1 MKKLLSLVMI
11 LGGMIF
17 PAYVQA
23 SEGESTWYAAA
34 SKMDANQLILLLIL
48 VSIVALLLMLLAL
61 LLYLL
66 SFIATV
72 IQREHPALADQP
84 SWWSK
89 FKERFL
95 TGTLDEVGGKEEEA
109 KRMSDH
115 AYDGI
120 TELDNF
126 MPPWLQWVFIG
137 SIGFALVYFV
147 QYSVMG
153 TGLTGAEEYEEELA
167 QEAIAAETRK
177 ASQLAGIDETT
188 VVFDTSESALST
200 GKSIFE
206 SNCAACHAAD
216 GGGGVGPNLT
226 DSYWLHGGTIQDV
239 FKVIKLGVVEKGMVP
254 WQDQLSPEEIQQV
267 ASYILSLK
275 GTTPANPKAPQGE
288 LVGENSIENPARGD
302 TTQVMASN

>member
-1 MKKLLSLVMI
+1 MKKLLSLVII

-17 PAYVQA
+17 PTYVQA
-23 SEGESTWYAAA
+23 SGNESTWYAAA
-34 SKMDANQLILLLIL
+34 SKMDFNQVLLLLIL
-48 VSIVALLLMLLAL
+48 VFVVLLLLLLVTL

-66 SFIATV
+66 SFISAV
-72 IQREHPALADQP
+72 MQNENPAWKDQP
-84 SWWSK
+84 SLWSK

-95 TGTLDEVGGKEEEA
+95 TGKLDEVGGKEEEA
-109 KRMSDH
+109 KKLGDH

-126 MPPWLQWVFIG
+126 MPPWLQWVFLG

-147 QYSVMG
+147 QYTVMG
-153 TGLTGAEEYEEELA
+153 TGLTGAEEYQEELA

-177 ASQLAGIDETT
+177 ASMLAGIDETT
-188 VVFDTSESALST
+188 VVFDTSESALNS
-200 GKSIFE
+200 GKTIFE

-216 GGGGVGPNLT
+216 AGGGVGPNLT

-239 FKVIKLGVVEKGMVP
+239 FKVIKVGVVEKGMVP

-275 GTTPANPKAPQGE
+275 GTTPASPKAPQGE
-288 LVGENSIENPARGD
+288 LVGENSVETPNGD
-302 TTQVMASN
+302 STQVIASN

>member
-1 MKKLLSLVMI
+1 MKKLLSLVII

-17 PAYVQA
+17 PTYVQA
-23 SEGESTWYAAA
+23 SGNESTWYAAA
-34 SKMDANQLILLLIL
+34 SKMDFNQVLLLLIL
-48 VSIVALLLMLLAL
+48 VLVVVLLLLLVAL

-66 SFIATV
+66 SFISAV
-72 IQREHPALADQP
+72 MQKENPALADQP
-84 SWWSK
+84 SLWSK

-95 TGTLDEVGGKEEEA
+95 TGKLDEVGGKEEEA
-109 KRMSDH
+109 KKMSDH

-126 MPPWLQWVFIG
+126 MPPWLQWVFLG
-137 SIGFALVYFV
+137 SIGFALIYFGH
-147 QYSVMG
+147 YTVMG
-153 TGLTGAEEYEEELA
+153 TGLTGAEEYQEELA
-167 QEAIAAETRK
+167 QEAITAETRK
-177 ASQLAGIDETT
+177 ASMLAGIDETT
-188 VVFDTSESALST
+188 VVFDTSESALNT

-239 FKVIKLGVVEKGMVP
+239 FKVIKIGVVEKGMVP

-267 ASYILSLK
+267 ASYIVSLK
-275 GTTPANPKAPQGE
+275 GTTPASPKAPQGE
-288 LVGENSIENPARGD
+288 LVGENSIETPKGD
-302 TTQVMASN
+302 STQVIASN

>member
-17 PAYVQA
+17 PTYVQA
-23 SEGESTWYAAA
+23 SGNESTWYAAA
-34 SKMDANQLILLLIL
+34 SKMDFNQVLLLLIL
-48 VSIVALLLMLLAL
+48 VLVVVLLLLLVAL

-66 SFIATV
+66 SFISAV
-72 IQREHPALADQP
+72 MQKENPALADQP

-95 TGTLDEVGGKEEEA
+95 TGKLDEVGGKEEEA

-147 QYSVMG
+147 QYTVMG

-167 QEAIAAETRK
+167 QEALAAETRK

-188 VVFDTSESALST
+188 VVFDTSESALKT

-216 GGGGVGPNLT
+216 GGGGVGPNLS

-288 LVGENSIENPARGD
+288 LVGENSTENPERRD
-302 TTQVMASN
+302 STQVMAAN

>member
-1 MKKLLSLVMI
+1 MKKLLSLVII

-17 PAYVQA
+17 PTYVQA
-23 SEGESTWYAAA
+23 SGNESTWYAAA
-34 SKMDANQLILLLIL
+34 SKMDFNQVLLLLIL
-48 VSIVALLLMLLAL
+48 VFVVLLLLLLVTL

-66 SFIATV
+66 SFISAV
-72 IQREHPALADQP
+72 MQNENPAWKDQP
-84 SWWSK
+84 SLWSK

-95 TGTLDEVGGKEEEA
+95 TGKLDEVGGKEEEA
-109 KRMSDH
+109 KKLSDH

-126 MPPWLQWVFIG
+126 MPPWLQWVFLG

-147 QYSVMG
+147 QYTVMG
-153 TGLTGAEEYEEELA
+153 TGLTGAEEYQEELA

-177 ASQLAGIDETT
+177 ASMLAGIDETT
-188 VVFDTSESALST
+188 VVFDTSESALNS
-200 GKSIFE
+200 GKTIFE

-216 GGGGVGPNLT
+216 AGGGVGPNLT

-239 FKVIKLGVVEKGMVP
+239 FKVIKFGVVEKGMVP

-275 GTTPANPKAPQGE
+275 GTNPASPKAPQGE
-288 LVGENSIENPARGD
+288 LVGENRFETSNGD
-302 TTQVMASN
+302 STEIIASN

>member
-1 MKKLLSLVMI
+1 MKKLLSLVII

-17 PAYVQA
+17 PTYVQA
-23 SEGESTWYAAA
+23 SGKESTWYAAA
-34 SKMDANQLILLLIL
+34 SKMDFNQVMLLLIL
-48 VSIVALLLMLLAL
+48 VLVVVLLLLLVAL

-66 SFIATV
+66 SFISAVMQKET
-72 IQREHPALADQP
+72 PALADQP

-95 TGTLDEVGGKEEEA
+95 TGKLDEVGGKEEEA
-109 KRMSDH
+109 KKMSDH

-126 MPPWLQWVFIG
+126 MPPWLQWVFLG
-137 SIGFALVYFV
+137 SIGFAFVYFV

-153 TGLTGAEEYEEELA
+153 TGLTGAEEYQEELA
-167 QEAIAAETRK
+167 QEALAAETRK

-188 VVFDTSESALST
+188 VVFDTSESALKT

-239 FKVIKLGVVEKGMVP
+239 FKVIKVGVVEKGMVP

-275 GTTPANPKAPQGE
+275 GTTPASPKAPQGE
-288 LVGENSIENPARGD
+288 LVGENPVETPKGD
-302 TTQVMASN
+302 STQVIASN

>member
-1 MKKLLSLVMI
+1 MKKLLSLVII

-17 PAYVQA
+17 PTYVQA
-23 SEGESTWYAAA
+23 SGNESTWYAAA
-34 SKMDANQLILLLIL
+34 SKMDFNQVLLLLIL
-48 VSIVALLLMLLAL
+48 VFVVLLLLLLVTL

-66 SFIATV
+66 SFISAV
-72 IQREHPALADQP
+72 MQNENPAWKDQP
-84 SWWSK
+84 SLWSK

-95 TGTLDEVGGKEEEA
+95 TGKLDDVGGKEEEA
-109 KRMSDH
+109 KKLSDH

-126 MPPWLQWVFIG
+126 MPPWLQWVFLG

-147 QYSVMG
+147 QYTVMG
-153 TGLTGAEEYEEELA
+153 TGLTGAEEYQEEVA

-177 ASQLAGIDETT
+177 ASMLAGIDETT
-188 VVFDTSESALST
+188 VVFDTSESALNS
-200 GKSIFE
+200 GKTIFE

-216 GGGGVGPNLT
+216 AGGGVGPNLT

-239 FKVIKLGVVEKGMVP
+239 FKVIKFGVVEKGMVP

-275 GTTPANPKAPQGE
+275 GTTPASPKAPQGE
-288 LVGENSIENPARGD
+288 LVGENPFETPNGD
-302 TTQVMASN
+302 STQVIASN

>member
-1 MKKLLSLVMI
+1 
-11 LGGMIF
+11 MIF
-17 PAYVQA
+17 PTYVQA
-23 SEGESTWYAAA
+23 SGNESTWYAAA
-34 SKMDANQLILLLIL
+34 SKMDFNQVLLLLIL
-48 VSIVALLLMLLAL
+48 VFVVLLLLLLVTL

-66 SFIATV
+66 SFISAV
-72 IQREHPALADQP
+72 MQNENPAWKDQP
-84 SWWSK
+84 SLWSK

-95 TGTLDEVGGKEEEA
+95 TGKLDKVGGKEEEA
-109 KRMSDH
+109 KKLSDH

-126 MPPWLQWVFIG
+126 MPPWLQWVFLG

-147 QYSVMG
+147 QYTVMG
-153 TGLTGAEEYEEELA
+153 TGLTGAEEYQEELA

-177 ASQLAGIDETT
+177 ASMLAGIDETT
-188 VVFDTSESALST
+188 VVFDTSESALNS
-200 GKSIFE
+200 GKTIFE

-216 GGGGVGPNLT
+216 AGGGVGPNLT

-239 FKVIKLGVVEKGMVP
+239 FKVIKFGVVEKGMVP

-275 GTTPANPKAPQGE
+275 GTTPASPKAPQGE
-288 LVGENSIENPARGD
+288 LVGENRFETSNGD
-302 TTQVMASN
+302 STEIIASN